1 MGNDVSEITT
11 ILEDLYPIDANYSSR
26 CTIYQNGLRDEII
39 TKEEFNAARDYYGR
53 LWNYVGD

>member
-11 ILEDLYPIDANYSSR
+11 ILEDLYPIDANYNSR

-39 TKEEFNAARDYYGR
+39 TKEEFTAARDYYGR